1 MTINI
6 TRRFALQLLGSAAAL
21 PLIASATPAMA
32 EDAVGRIIVLSDLHS
47 AYERT
52 AELLATIESE
62 ISGNP
67 VPHIILINGD
77 VFELGN
83 VVAVRS
89 AGVIDW
95 AFLEAIAAL
104 APTVLNIGNHEPD
117 LDTDL
122 ANVIA
127 QAEEIGITVV
137 SNISDTRTGELYAN
151 SSTDLTLGDL
161 AVRVAGIATDK
172 LNTYPK
178 DTREA
183 LTIPEPAAWAK
194 DHLAGFL
201 DGDVLP
207 VVLSH
212 AGVVADRAIL
222 PLLPDG
228 TLIVGGHDHL
238 TFTHDEGKTRYVH
251 TGSWSSTYTVVT
263 VAADRSMNVEQASVR
278 DDVTPNEALAT
289 LIRDTLAEH
298 LTPDE
303 LAAIGTSPAAM
314 TLAQTG
320 RFVAESMAKA
330 GEGDVGFI
338 GHTTLGNG
346 LPLGEVSKYAFDSV
360 VRFDGKLMVA
370 EVDGPTL
377 AEILAVVNQ
386 DEAKTLEQRTG
397 DFLYAA
403 PTGLPTKDV
412 YRLVTNDWSATNQKS
427 YFGRE
432 DLVFNPGPDVGLK
445 ALVVDALNPG
455 A

>member
-1 MTINI
+1 MTNTI
-6 TRRFALQLLGSAAAL
+6 TRRLALQLLGSAAAL
-21 PLIASATPAMA
+21 PFIASATAA
-32 EDAVGRIIVLSDLHS
+32 LAQEAAGRIIVLSDLHS

-52 AELLATIESE
+52 AELLATLESE
-62 ISGNP
+62 VASNP
-67 VPHIILINGD
+67 VPHLILINGD

-89 AGVIDW
+89 AGIIDW
-95 AFLEAIAAL
+95 AFLEALSAL

-117 LDTDL
+117 LDPDM

-127 QAEEIGITVV
+127 QAQEIGITVV
-137 SNISDTRTGELYAN
+137 SNITDTRTGDLYTNTTA
-151 SSTDLTLGDL
+151 DLTLGDL
-161 AVRVAGIATDK
+161 PVRVVGIATDK

-178 DTREA
+178 ATREA
-183 LTIPEPAAWAK
+183 LTIPEPAVWATEN
-194 DHLAGFL
+194 LAGL
-201 DGDVLP
+201 LEGDALS

-212 AGVVADRAIL
+212 AGVVADRTIL
-222 PLLPDG
+222 PLLADG
-228 TLIVGGHDHL
+228 TLLIGGHDHL

-251 TGSWSSTYTVVT
+251 TGSWSSTYTIVA
-263 VAADRSMNVEQASVR
+263 VAADKSMSVAQSR
-278 DDVTPNEALAT
+278 VADDAAANAELAA

-298 LTPDE
+298 LTEEE
-303 LAAIGTSPAAM
+303 LAAIGTSPTAM
-314 TLAQTG
+314 TLGQTG

-330 GEGDVGFI
+330 GEGDIGFI

-346 LPLGEVSKYAFDSV
+346 LPQGDVSKYAFDSI
-360 VRFDGKLMVA
+360 VRFDGKLVIA
-370 EVDGPTL
+370 EVDAATL

-386 DEAKTLEQRTG
+386 DDAQTLEQRTG

-432 DLVFNPGPDVGLK
+432 DLVFTPGPEVGIK
-445 ALVVDALNPG
+445 ALVVAALK
-455 A
+455 

>member
-1 MTINI
+1 MTTTIP
-6 TRRFALQLLGSAAAL
+6 RRLALQLLGSAAAL
-21 PLIASATPAMA
+21 PFLAPVVSARAQ
-32 EDAVGRIIVLSDLHS
+32 DAAGRIIVLSDLHS

-52 AELLATIESE
+52 AELLATLESE
-62 ISGNP
+62 VSGNP

-89 AGVIDW
+89 AGIIDW
-95 AFLEAIAAL
+95 AFLKALTAL

-117 LDTDL
+117 LDPDL
-122 ANVIA
+122 ANVVA
-127 QAEEIGITVV
+127 QAQDIGIVVV
-137 SNISDTRTGELYAN
+137 SNISDTRTGALYAAN
-151 SSTDLTLGDL
+151 TADLALGDL
-161 AVRVAGIATDK
+161 PVRVVGVATDK

-178 DTREA
+178 ASRDLLA
-183 LTIPEPAAWAK
+183 IPEPTAWAR
-194 DHLAGFL
+194 DNLAGLL
-201 DGDVLP
+201 DETVLP

-222 PLLPDG
+222 PLLVDG
-228 TLIVGGHDHL
+228 TLLVGGHDHL
-238 TFTHDEGKTRYVH
+238 TFTHDEGRTRYVH

-263 VAADRSMNVEQASVR
+263 VAADRTMSVEQSRVR
-278 DDVTPNEALAT
+278 DDVIANEALGS
-289 LIRDTLAEH
+289 LIFDTLAQH
-298 LTPDE
+298 LTAEE
-303 LAAIGTSPAAM
+303 LAVIAESPAA
-314 TLAQTG
+314 LDLGRTG
-320 RFVAESMAKA
+320 RFVAQSMAAA
-330 GEGDVGFI
+330 GEGDIGFI

-346 LPLGEVSKYAFDSV
+346 LPLGEVSQYAFNSV

-370 EVDGPTL
+370 EVDARTL

-386 DEAKTLEQRTG
+386 DEAQTLDQRTG

-432 DLVFNPGPDVGLK
+432 DLVFTPGPEIGLK
-445 ALVVDALNPG
+445 ALVIAALN
-455 A
+455 

>member
-1 MTINI
+1 M
-6 TRRFALQLLGSAAAL
+6 AQEAA
-21 PLIASATPAMA
+21 
-32 EDAVGRIIVLSDLHS
+32 GRIIVLSDLHS

-52 AELLATIESE
+52 AELLATLESE
-62 ISGNP
+62 VASNP
-67 VPHIILINGD
+67 VPHIVLINGD

-89 AGVIDW
+89 AGIIDW
-95 AFLEAIAAL
+95 AFLEAVAAL

-117 LDTDL
+117 LDPDL

-137 SNISDTRTGELYAN
+137 SNITDTRTGELYA
-151 SSTDLTLGDL
+151 SATTDLTLGDL
-161 AVRVAGIATDK
+161 PVRVVGIATDK

-178 DTREA
+178 DSREA
-183 LTIPEPAAWAK
+183 LTIPEPAAWATEN
-194 DHLAGFL
+194 LAGLL

-207 VVLSH
+207 IVLSH

-222 PLLPDG
+222 PLLADG

-251 TGSWSSTYTVVT
+251 TGSWSSTYTVVS
-263 VAADRSMNVEQASVR
+263 VAADKSMSVEQSRVR
-278 DDVTPNEALAT
+278 DDVTPNEALAA
-289 LIRDTLAEH
+289 LIAETLAEH
-298 LTPDE
+298 LTEEE

-320 RFVAESMAKA
+320 RFVAASMAAA
-330 GEGDVGFI
+330 GEGDIGFI

-346 LPLGEVSKYAFDSV
+346 LPQGDVSKYAFDSV

-370 EVDGPTL
+370 EVDAKTL

-386 DEAKTLEQRTG
+386 DEAQTLEQRTG

-432 DLVFNPGPDVGLK
+432 DLVFTPGPDVGLK
-445 ALVVDALNPG
+445 ALVVAALK
-455 A
+455 

>member
-1 MTINI
+1 MTTTI
-6 TRRFALQLLGSAAAL
+6 TRRMALQLLGSAAAL
-21 PLIASATPAMA
+21 PFMASATPAMA
-32 EDAVGRIIVLSDLHS
+32 QESAGRIIVLSDLHS

-52 AELLATIESE
+52 AELLATLESE
-62 ISGNP
+62 IEGNP

-89 AGVIDW
+89 AGIVDW
-95 AFLEAIAAL
+95 VFLEAVAAL

-117 LDTDL
+117 LDQDL
-122 ANVIA
+122 ANVVA

-137 SNISDTRTGELYAN
+137 SNITDARSGTLYASTTTDLMLGELP
-151 SSTDLTLGDL
+151 
-161 AVRVAGIATDK
+161 VRIVGIATDK

-178 DTREA
+178 ATRET
-183 LTIPEPAAWAK
+183 LTIPEPAAWAA
-194 DHLAGFL
+194 DNLATL
-201 DGDVLP
+201 LEGDILP

-212 AGVVADRAIL
+212 AGVVADRTIL
-222 PLLPDG
+222 PLLADG
-228 TLIVGGHDHL
+228 TLLVGGHDHL
-238 TFTHDEGKTRYVH
+238 TFTHDQGKTRYVH

-263 VAADRSMNVEQASVR
+263 VAADKSMSVEQSRVR
-278 DDVTPNEALAT
+278 DDIIANEALAT
-289 LIRDTLAEH
+289 LISETLAEH
-298 LTPDE
+298 LSAEE

-314 TLAQTG
+314 SLGQTG
-320 RFVAESMAKA
+320 RFVAESMAAA
-330 GEGDVGFI
+330 GGGDIGFI

-346 LPLGEVSKYAFDSV
+346 LPLGGVSKYAFDSV

-370 EVDGPTL
+370 EVDGATL
-377 AEILAVVNQ
+377 TEILAVVNQ
-386 DEAKTLEQRTG
+386 DEAQTLDQRTG

-432 DLVFNPGPDVGLK
+432 DLVFTPGPEVGLK
-445 ALVVDALNPG
+445 ALVIEALS
-455 A
+455 

>member
-1 MTINI
+1 MTNTI
-6 TRRFALQLLGSAAAL
+6 TRRLALQLLGSAAAL
-21 PLIASATPAMA
+21 PFIASAIPAVA
-32 EDAVGRIIVLSDLHS
+32 QETAGRIIVLSDLHS

-52 AELLATIESE
+52 AELLAMLESE
-62 ISGNP
+62 VASNP

-89 AGVIDW
+89 AGIIDW
-95 AFLEAIAAL
+95 TFLEAVAAL

-117 LDTDL
+117 LDSDL

-137 SNISDTRTGELYAN
+137 SNITDTRTGALYA
-151 SSTDLTLGDL
+151 STDTDLALGDL
-161 AVRVAGIATDK
+161 PVRVVGIATDK
-172 LNTYPK
+172 LTTYPK
-178 DTREA
+178 DSREA
-183 LTIPEPAAWAK
+183 LTIPEPVGWATEN
-194 DHLAGFL
+194 LAGL
-201 DGDVLP
+201 LEGDVLP

-222 PLLPDG
+222 PLLADG
-228 TLIVGGHDHL
+228 TLLVGGHDHL

-263 VAADRSMNVEQASVR
+263 VAADKSMTVEQSPVR
-278 DDVTPNEALAT
+278 SDVAANEALAT
-289 LIRDTLAEH
+289 LIADTLAEH
-298 LTPDE
+298 LTKEE

-320 RFVAESMAKA
+320 RFVAESMAAA
-330 GEGDVGFI
+330 GEGDIGFI

-346 LPLGEVSKYAFDSV
+346 LPQGDVSKYTFDSV

-370 EVDGPTL
+370 EVNAATL

-386 DEAKTLEQRTG
+386 DEAQTLEQRTG

-432 DLVFNPGPDVGLK
+432 DLVFTPGPEVALK
-445 ALVVDALNPG
+445 ALVVAALK
-455 A
+455 

>member
-1 MTINI
+1 MTNTI
-6 TRRFALQLLGSAAAL
+6 TRRLALQLLGSAAAM
-21 PLIASATPAMA
+21 PIIASITPTLAQ
-32 EDAVGRIIVLSDLHS
+32 DITGRIIVLSDLHS

-52 AELLATIESE
+52 AELLATLESE
-62 ISGNP
+62 VAGNP
-67 VPHIILINGD
+67 VPHLILINGD

-95 AFLEAIAAL
+95 AFLEALTAL

-137 SNISDTRTGELYAN
+137 SNITDTRTGNLYA
-151 SSTDLTLGDL
+151 SAATDLMLGDL
-161 AVRVAGIATDK
+161 PVRIVGVATDK

-178 DTREA
+178 DSREA

-194 DHLAGFL
+194 ENLAAL
-201 DGDVLP
+201 LEGDVLP

-212 AGVVADRAIL
+212 AGVVADRTIL
-222 PLLPDG
+222 PLLADG
-228 TLIVGGHDHL
+228 TLLVGGHDHL

-263 VAADRSMNVEQASVR
+263 VAADRSMSVEQSRVR
-278 DDVTPNEALAT
+278 DDVAANEALGT
-289 LIRDTLAEH
+289 LIRETLAAH
-298 LTPDE
+298 LTAEE
-303 LAAIGTSPAAM
+303 LAAIGTSPAAQ
-314 TLAQTG
+314 TLSETG
-320 RFVAESMAKA
+320 RFVAESMAAA
-330 GEGDVGFI
+330 GQGDIGFI

-370 EVDGPTL
+370 EVDGATL

-386 DEAKTLEQRTG
+386 DEAQTLEQRTG

-432 DLVFNPGPDVGLK
+432 DLVFTPGPDVGLK
-445 ALVVDALNPG
+445 ALVIAALK
-455 A
+455 

>member
-1 MTINI
+1 MTTTI
-6 TRRFALQLLGSAAAL
+6 TRRLALQLLGSAAAL
-21 PLIASATPAMA
+21 PFIASAIPAVA
-32 EDAVGRIIVLSDLHS
+32 QEAAGRIIVLSDLHS

-52 AELLATIESE
+52 AELLATLEAE
-62 ISGNP
+62 VSGNP

-89 AGVIDW
+89 AGIIDW
-95 AFLEAIAAL
+95 TFLEAVAAL

-137 SNISDTRTGELYAN
+137 SNITDTRTGELYT
-151 SSTDLTLGDL
+151 STTTDLTLGDL
-161 AVRVAGIATDK
+161 PVRVVGIATDK

-183 LTIPEPAAWAK
+183 LTIPEPAAWATEN
-194 DHLAGFL
+194 LAGL
-201 DGDVLP
+201 LEGDVLP

-222 PLLPDG
+222 PLLADG

-263 VAADRSMNVEQASVR
+263 VAADKSMSVEQSRVR
-278 DDVTPNEALAT
+278 DDVAANEALAT
-289 LIRDTLAEH
+289 LISETLAEH
-298 LTPDE
+298 LTAEE

-314 TLAQTG
+314 SLAETG
-320 RFVAESMAKA
+320 RFVAESMAAA
-330 GEGDVGFI
+330 GEGDIGFI

-370 EVDGPTL
+370 EVNAATL

-386 DEAKTLEQRTG
+386 DEAQTLEQRTG

-403 PTGLPTKDV
+403 PTSLPTKDV

-432 DLVFNPGPDVGLK
+432 DLVFTPGPDVALK
-445 ALVVDALNPG
+445 ALVVAALK
-455 A
+455 

>member
-1 MTINI
+1 MTNTI
-6 TRRFALQLLGSAAAL
+6 TRRLALKLLGSAAAL
-21 PLIASATPAMA
+21 PFIASALPAVA
-32 EDAVGRIIVLSDLHS
+32 QEAAGRIIVLSDLHS

-52 AELLATIESE
+52 AELLSTLESE
-62 ISGNP
+62 VSSNP

-89 AGVIDW
+89 AGIVDW
-95 AFLEAIAAL
+95 AFLEAVAAL

-137 SNISDTRTGELYAN
+137 SNITDTRTGELYTSTA
-151 SSTDLTLGDL
+151 TDLTLGDL
-161 AVRVAGIATDK
+161 PVRVVGIATDK

-178 DTREA
+178 DSREA
-183 LTIPEPAAWAK
+183 LTIPEPAAWATEN
-194 DHLAGFL
+194 LAGLL

-222 PLLPDG
+222 PLLADG
-228 TLIVGGHDHL
+228 TLLVGGHDHL
-238 TFTHDEGKTRYVH
+238 TFTHEEGSTRYVH

-263 VAADRSMNVEQASVR
+263 VAADKSLSVEQSRVR
-278 DDVTPNEALAT
+278 DDVTPNEELAT
-289 LIRDTLAEH
+289 LIFDTLKTH
-298 LTPDE
+298 LTAEE
-303 LAAIGTSPAAM
+303 LATVGTSAAAL
-314 TLAQTG
+314 TLPQTG
-320 RFVAESMAKA
+320 RFVAESMAAA
-330 GEGDVGFI
+330 GEGDIGFI

-370 EVDGPTL
+370 EVDAKTL

-386 DEAKTLEQRTG
+386 DEAQTLEQRTG

-432 DLVFNPGPDVGLK
+432 DLVFTPGPEVGLK
-445 ALVVDALNPG
+445 ALVVAALK
-455 A
+455 